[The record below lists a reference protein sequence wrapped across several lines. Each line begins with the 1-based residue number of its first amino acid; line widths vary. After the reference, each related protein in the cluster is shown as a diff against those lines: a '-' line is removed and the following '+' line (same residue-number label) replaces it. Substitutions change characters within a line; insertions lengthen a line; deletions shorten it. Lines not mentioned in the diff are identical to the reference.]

1 MPYLSPGWDDTI
13 RAELEAA
20 VECTLEY
27 GQSNRQPVE
36 ALPADRST
44 WSDDADN
51 TYREVL
57 RELDRWCRD
66 TGSSGILNSWVAEE
80 AVRQTW

>member
-1 MPYLSPGWDDTI
+1 M
-13 RAELEAA
+13 
-20 VECTLEY
+20 
-27 GQSNRQPVE
+27 E

-44 WSDDADN
+44 WSDDAEN

-57 RELDRWCRD
+57 GELDRWCRD